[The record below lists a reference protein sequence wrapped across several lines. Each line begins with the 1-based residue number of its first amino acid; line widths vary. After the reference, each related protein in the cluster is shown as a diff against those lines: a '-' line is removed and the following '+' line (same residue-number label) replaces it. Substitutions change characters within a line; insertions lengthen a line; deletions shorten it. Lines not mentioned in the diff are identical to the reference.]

1 MLRKFQGR
9 IIVDDENKRRVTMH
23 IADHYTSSYEI
34 LLGEFW
40 RTKGGLLD
48 VMIFVFVLAQ
58 TTRTV
63 VQVITKK
70 TRRGELLCS
79 M

>member
-1 MLRKFQGR
+1 
-9 IIVDDENKRRVTMH
+9 MH

-63 VQVITKK
+63 VQVIKK
-70 TRRGELLCS
+70 KLGGENYYVQCS
-79 M
+79 QSAANLIVFGTELEF

>member
-1 MLRKFQGR
+1 
-9 IIVDDENKRRVTMH
+9 MH